1 MKYKQEL
8 SIKNSKKESTL
19 IKTDVKAN
27 NNVMPNE
34 FKDIRALM
42 VGINYINSNYELK
55 GCINDVI
62 NLKKFFNHKFKL
74 DDKNVCLLTDNTKL
88 KPDRETILKKYKDLL
103 INSKAG
109 DLVVFTY
116 AGHGYYTRD
125 RNRDEKD
132 GRDELLIPSDFKN
145 IKDDELKNILDK
157 YLPAG
162 VKVFILFDCCNS
174 GTLMDLRYNYL
185 STNNYNK
192 IVVNNKCAET
202 KGEVYFISG
211 CKDNQTSADAYI
223 NNQYQGA
230 MSWAFVKT
238 LSEKNNLTWKTLLLN
253 MRTLLK
259 YKYTQI
265 PQLSSGKKM
274 DINSKIFL

>member
-1 MKYKQEL
+1 MLVSMGFVCVLYCYCCFMFVGVL
-8 SIKNSKKESTL
+8 L
-19 IKTDVKAN
+19 WFVVVFML
-27 NNVMPNE
+27 NV
-34 FKDIRALM
+34 F
-42 VGINYINSNYELK
+42 
-55 GCINDVI
+55 CCCC
-62 NLKKFFNHKFKL
+62 NLKKFFNHKCKL
-74 DDKNVCLLTDNTKL
+74 NNSNVCLLTDNTKL
-88 KPDRETILKKYKDLL
+88 KPNRETILKKYKDLL
-103 INSKAG
+103 INSNRG
-109 DLVVFTY
+109 DLLIFTY

-132 GRDELLIPSDFKN
+132 RKDELLITSDFKS

-192 IVVNNKCAET
+192 IIVNNKCAET

-211 CKDNQTSADAYI
+211 CKDNQESADAYI

-238 LSEKNNLTWKTLLLN
+238 ISEKNNLTWKTLLLN

-259 YKYTQI
+259 SQFTQI

-274 DINSKIFL
+274 NINSKIFI